1 MWLRPVLGLW
11 DCRILTW
18 FGWFIFPHGYLLVF
32 EIPRSFVNAGDAFL
46 VNFWFFSGDGELLLA
61 EKYLITEVHETFGEF

>member
-1 MWLRPVLGLW
+1 MNIQK
-11 DCRILTW
+11 IL
-18 FGWFIFPHGYLLVF
+18 
-32 EIPRSFVNAGDAFL
+32 VNAGDAFL